1 MNARGRGNRRT
12 GRGIPTE
19 NMEQGHGDAA
29 NPAGGKISRRAFLAA
44 AAGAAGALATGGLT
58 DAAESAGT
66 MRGPGSG
73 AAPTPPGAAPHPKIP
88 GPKDWNGR
96 DPFPA
101 GFVAHGAPLL
111 ALDDVK
117 GLDLL
122 RWTARMPKPRKILV
136 VSAHWERAPAS
147 LGPTQPVPLIY
158 DFYGFPDALYQLK
171 YPAPA
176 NEAFARQVEGL
187 LKGIEPV
194 ERQPERGL
202 DHGTWVPLRR
212 MYPKADI
219 PVIQLSLPTHDPA
232 RLYAIGKAL
241 APLRNDGVLI
251 LGSGNLTHNLGRVDW
266 RPDAP
271 VPTWANDFDA
281 WIRDTLVRADGDR
294 LIEYNR
300 LAPGVQ
306 MAHPTREHFV
316 PILVAAGAA
325 AGGGK
330 ASFPIE
336 GFEYGS
342 IARRTVQFG

>member
-1 MNARGRGNRRT
+1 MNAGAGGT
-12 GRGIPTE
+12 GGPGAEFQQET
-19 NMEQGHGDAA
+19 MEHGHGDAS
-29 NPAGGKISRRAFLAA
+29 NPAGGRISRRAFLAA
-44 AAGAAGALATGGLT
+44 AAGAAGALAAGGLPGGAG
-58 DAAESAGT
+58 AAARSGEP
-66 MRGPGSG
+66 MRGPGG
-73 AAPTPPGAAPHPKIP
+73 AAAPTPPGAAPHPRIP
-88 GPKDWNGR
+88 APRDWNGR

-111 ALDDVK
+111 ALDDAK

-176 NEAFARQVEGL
+176 NEDFARQVEGL
-187 LKGIEPV
+187 LKGVEPV

-212 MYPKADI
+212 MYPGADI

-232 RLYAIGKAL
+232 RLLAIGKAL
-241 APLRNDGVLI
+241 APLRNDRVLI

-266 RPDAP
+266 HPDAP
-271 VPTWANDFDA
+271 VPQWAGEFDA
-281 WIRDTLVRADGDR
+281 WIKDALVKADTDR

-325 AGGGK
+325 SVGHG
-330 ASFPIE
+330 
-336 GFEYGS
+336 
-342 IARRTVQFG
+342 

>member
-1 MNARGRGNRRT
+1 
-12 GRGIPTE
+12 
-19 NMEQGHGDAA
+19 MEQG
-29 NPAGGKISRRAFLAA
+29 KLSRRGFLATAATAA
-44 AAGAAGALATGGLT
+44 AALAARNLAAKTGMT
-58 DAAESAGT
+58 PAPETAGV
-66 MRGPGSG
+66 MRGPTG
-73 AAPTPPGAAPHPKIP
+73 AAPVPGSPATLPKVP
-88 GPKDWNGR
+88 KPKDWNGR
-96 DPFPA
+96 DPFPT

-117 GLDLL
+117 GQDLL
-122 RWTARMPKPRKILV
+122 KWTSAMPKPRKILV

-147 LGPTQPVPLIY
+147 LGPTTPVPLIY
-158 DFYGFPDALYQLK
+158 DFYGFPDELYQLK
-171 YPAPA
+171 YAAPA

-187 LKGIEPV
+187 LKGHEPV
-194 ERQPERGL
+194 ERQGERGL

-212 MYPKADI
+212 MYPDADI

-271 VPTWANDFDA
+271 VPGWANDFDA
-281 WIRDTLVRADGDR
+281 WIKDTLVKADPDR

-300 LAPGVQ
+300 LAPGVA

-316 PILVAAGAA
+316 PLLVAAGAA
-325 AGGGK
+325 AEGKSK

-336 GFEYGS
+336 GFEFGS